1 MGIEEDR
8 RGGSRRRIEED
19 CVSSVLGPTGTP
31 QGAKRVR
38 GVLISEGGGGGMY
51 ALCLMLHASAP
62 IWLNSFKPLPNGRY
76 HMAHARQLS
85 VKQDN

>member
-38 GVLISEGGGGGMY
+38 GVLISEGGGGGHV
-51 ALCLMLHASAP
+51 CLM
-62 IWLNSFKPLPNGRY
+62 PNAACERT
-76 HMAHARQLS
+76 HLAKQL
-85 VKQDN
+85 

>member
-1 MGIEEDR
+1 MRRVEGDRQGGPMGIEEDR

-51 ALCLMLHASAP
+51 AVCLMLYANAP
-62 IWLNSFKPLPNGRY
+62 IGALASKSPK
-76 HMAHARQLS
+76 QL
-85 VKQDN
+85 